1 MANCT
6 VWNQRVHE
14 FSERGAFGRMP
25 WTYNLG
31 ASVTWALPVDT
42 VDLKMRLS
50 VFNLLN
56 EQEVINVRGRYESN
70 PGVVRPY
77 FGTGTRWQSPRYA
90 QLVLTWNF

>member
-1 MANCT
+1 
-6 VWNQRVHE
+6 
-14 FSERGAFGRMP
+14 MP

-31 ASVTWALPVDT
+31 ANVTWSLPVEE
-42 VDLKMRLS
+42 VDIKIALS

-56 EQEVINVRGRYESN
+56 DQEVINVRGRYEKQ
-70 PGVVRPY
+70 PGVYRPT